1 MIVFFINNFYEHFT
15 TIYQL
20 HDFDHLYLKYKQ
32 LKLLF
37 RTFIL
42 RLKIISDVLKLVRQ
56 KTCILFL
63 FRRHFAF
70 SANNDMAYI
79 YERWLQS
86 KGLYLNLSINY
97 KLIHLFV
104 ILKGNY

>member
-1 MIVFFINNFYEHFT
+1 M
-15 TIYQL
+15 
-20 HDFDHLYLKYKQ
+20 
-32 LKLLF
+32 
-37 RTFIL
+37 
-42 RLKIISDVLKLVRQ
+42 
-56 KTCILFL
+56 

-70 SANNDMAYI
+70 SAYNDMAYI

-104 ILKGNY
+104 ILKGNYLLRIFPQFPFVEIEIWGYDKQLLCIVGIYAL